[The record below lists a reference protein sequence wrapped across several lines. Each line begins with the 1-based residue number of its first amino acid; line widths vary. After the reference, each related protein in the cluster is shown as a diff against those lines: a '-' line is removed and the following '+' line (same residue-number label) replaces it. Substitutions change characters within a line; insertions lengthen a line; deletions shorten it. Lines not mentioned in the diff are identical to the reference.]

1 MTRST
6 SSILILG
13 QGLVADAV
21 VGRLKAET
29 EGQVVLLETPNA
41 AAIAALSDGIAA
53 LVVIA
58 PPTEAPAL
66 FLDIDDTRLDAQ
78 LTRFADLFECLGVVL
93 GRLDDNGAVLL
104 IGDRGY
110 LGAWGATDAGA
121 FSGAY
126 AALMRCVVLEGFGR
140 GHRANTLALDLAA
153 DGADVDADEIARLA
167 AYLVSA
173 ESEAINGEIVLANRG
188 RSLRMREAKDRHAAL
203 AAVPSKGSP
212 A

>member
-6 SSILILG
+6 SLILG
-13 QGLVADAV
+13 HGPVADALAS
-21 VGRLKAET
+21 RLKAET
-29 EGQVVLLETPNA
+29 EGAVVLLETPDGA
-41 AAIAALSDGIAA
+41 AVATLSDGIAT
-53 LVVIA
+53 LIIIA
-58 PPTEAPAL
+58 PPAEPPAL
-66 FLDIDDTRLDAQ
+66 FLDIDDTRLNAQ
-78 LTRFADLFECLGVVL
+78 LARFVDLFECLGVAL

-110 LGAWGATDAGA
+110 LGAWGASDASA

-126 AALMRCVVLEGFGR
+126 AALMRCVALEGFGR
-140 GHRANTLALDLAA
+140 GHRANTLALDLAT
-153 DGADVDADEIARLA
+153 DGAGVDTDEVARLA

-173 ESEAINGEIVLANRG
+173 QSEAINGEIVLANRG